1 MLALLLLALLVW
13 AVGRRVEQLPHSEIG
28 VTGGESVPQDA
39 LATPTPPVERR
50 ADAPPRPAQSPV
62 EQGSGGQPVDAT
74 GVPASPR
81 P

>member
-1 MLALLLLALLVW
+1 MFALLLLALLVW
-13 AVGRRVEQLPHSEIG
+13 AVGRRVEQLPHPEIG
-28 VTGGESVPQDA
+28 VTGGEAVPQGA
-39 LATPTPPVERR
+39 LATPTPVERR